1 MKRNMYDKNNFSSM
15 APNTTSHHKEYRR
28 GITLLLVILVL
39 ASLMTISIG
48 IFNVAF
54 TELRIA
60 GDLAGS
66 YKALN
71 AADQGMEY
79 MTYVHLV
86 KDAGWQV
93 NPAFCPVPGV
103 ACTHPPDTWY
113 LPNGVCST
121 GGSYTVTMQSDG
133 IDTVTITSTG
143 STDCGVANVRTVKR
157 AFSSSWHF

>member
-1 MKRNMYDKNNFSSM
+1 MIQNIIS
-15 APNTTSHHKEYRR
+15 HKEYRR

-93 NPAFCPVPGV
+93 NPAFCPPVGLCV
-103 ACTHPPDTWY
+103 HSQDSWF

-133 IDTVTITSTG
+133 VDTVTITSTG
-143 STDCGVANVRTVKR
+143 STDCADNVRTVKR